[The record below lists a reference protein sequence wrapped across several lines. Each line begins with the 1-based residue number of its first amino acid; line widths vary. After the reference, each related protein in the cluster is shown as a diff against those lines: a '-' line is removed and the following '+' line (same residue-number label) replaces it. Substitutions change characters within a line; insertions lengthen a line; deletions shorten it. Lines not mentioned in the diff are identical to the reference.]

1 MPAQTTFTWQMT
13 GKLVWTTA
21 LTVTLSATTICAF
34 LACGVV
40 MEMMTVEMG
49 LMSHPPAHQDT
60 AHQVTPHQEMISA
73 ETDFPHM
80 PFYSLNDFNCL
91 N

>member
-1 MPAQTTFTWQMT
+1 
-13 GKLVWTTA
+13 
-21 LTVTLSATTICAF
+21 
-34 LACGVV
+34 

-60 AHQVTPHQEMISA
+60 AHQVTPRQEMISA
-73 ETDFPHM
+73 EADFPHV
-80 PFYSLNDFNCL
+80 PFYVNCL

>member
-1 MPAQTTFTWQMT
+1 
-13 GKLVWTTA
+13 
-21 LTVTLSATTICAF
+21 
-34 LACGVV
+34 

-73 ETDFPHM
+73 EADFPHV
-80 PFYSLNDFNCL
+80 PFYVNCL
-91 N
+91 NEHLKGIISFIFDSSSCPVTHF

>member
-1 MPAQTTFTWQMT
+1 MT

-21 LTVTLSATTICAF
+21 LTVTLSATTIFAF

-60 AHQVTPHQEMISA
+60 AHQVTQHQDMILA
-73 ETDFPHM
+73 ETDLPHT
-80 PFYSLNDFNCL
+80 PVKSLYDFNCL

>member
-1 MPAQTTFTWQMT
+1 
-13 GKLVWTTA
+13 
-21 LTVTLSATTICAF
+21 
-34 LACGVV
+34 

-60 AHQVTPHQEMISA
+60 AHQVTQHQDMILA
-73 ETDFPHM
+73 ETDLPHT
-80 PFYSLNDFNCL
+80 PVKSLYDFNCL